1 MIFCITNDVYKLKA
15 QLNEVFEPQAQAKT
29 QAQSIRP

>member
-15 QLNEVFEPQAQAKT
+15 QLNEVFEPQAQALG
-29 QAQSIRP
+29 SG